1 MVPDTGQ
8 GLARGL
14 YAAAVDG
21 KGGERFELAP
31 DVAVNLAAACDK
43 LVEDL
48 EAALAAGELASTVTG
63 FPQLPTG
70 RALSAG
76 FADKGSQLRATVAAF
91 QETALLFKAAYLAAG
106 QRLAE
111 AEAAHRDALLAVA
124 DYLDQR

>member
-14 YAAAVDG
+14 YAAAVSG
-21 KGGERFELAP
+21 NGGERFELAP

-48 EAALAAGELASTVTG
+48 DAALTAGDAAATVTG
-63 FPQLPTG
+63 FPDLPTG
-70 RALSAG
+70 RALGAG
-76 FADKGSQLRATVAAF
+76 FAGKGNQLRATVAAF

-111 AEAAHRDALLAVA
+111 AEAARRAALLTVA

>member
-21 KGGERFELAP
+21 HGGERFELAP

-48 EAALAAGELASTVTG
+48 AAALTAGELASTVTG
-63 FPQLPTG
+63 FPDLPTG
-70 RALSAG
+70 RGLSAG
-76 FADKGSQLRATVAAF
+76 FAHKGSELRATVAAF
-91 QETALLFKAAYLAAG
+91 QQTALLFKAAYLAAG
-106 QRLAE
+106 RRLAE